1 MNHLKLSLR
10 AADDPRTIK
19 EEDGVPIF
27 ASVFALHN
35 TTRKE
40 REETLPITVKASH
53 ELAPTL
59 VTELKKGVSLRRGG
73 RVGVLQEPPNEPGVL
88 FDLGG
93 QFHRHHPA
101 KIHCGEKPD
110 DLMNKSTSVTVS
122 LDEDAYGVFQSASE
136 IVSRAGIRVPTGQ
149 LVQTILNAEMS
160 RLSARE
166 IAQRFLKSIMKHV
179 GALPVRIPTTRKTT
193 SSPAVPV
200 RESSEPFSQAKQPIN
215 QRSHEANPAK
225 NTARRTR

>member
-53 ELAPTL
+53 ELLAPTL

-73 RVGVLQEPPNEPGVL
+73 RVGVLQEPRNEPGVL

-136 IVSRAGIRVPTGQ
+136 IVSRAGIRVPTG
-149 LVQTILNAEMS
+149 N
-160 RLSARE
+160 E

-200 RESSEPFSQAKQPIN
+200 RETSEPFPKQN
-215 QRSHEANPAK
+215 NRQPAQS
-225 NTARRTR
+225 